1 MLKTWPIILLLF
13 AVPAWSGS
21 IIKCR
26 AADGSITFSDS
37 RCPAGQQQVSKK
49 TYQQRRV
56 QKKTTLKN
64 LESASEYPADEAGGM
79 LSNLVFQSRF
89 AQALSATSILKL
101 SVIEYY
107 TYRGQWP
114 SSLQDLNLDP
124 ATMTSSQIDATEIG
138 EQGKIR
144 FQLNADFG
152 ENKEIWLYPKEVMG
166 GMQIEWACYSNFP
179 AKMLTN
185 AGGIELCQSRFF

>member
-1 MLKTWPIILLLF
+1 MMKLWPILLLF
-13 AVPAWSGS
+13 VATPAWSGS

-37 RCPAGQQQVSKK
+37 RCPSGQEQVSKK
-49 TYQQRRV
+49 TVQQRRL
-56 QKKTTLKN
+56 QKNTTLKN
-64 LESASEYPADEAGGM
+64 LESASEYPAEEAGGM

-89 AQALSATSILKL
+89 AQALNASTVLKL
-101 SVIEYY
+101 SVTEYY

-114 SSLQDLNLDP
+114 SSLEDLNLDP
-124 ATMTSSQIDATEIG
+124 AAMTSSQIDATEVSDN
-138 EQGKIR
+138 GKIR
-144 FQLNADFG
+144 FQLNAEFG

-185 AGGIELCQSRFF
+185 AAGIELCQSRFF